1 MSNLSAEIISN
12 YWIRLSLIWRIMQ
25 ISERVIRLGLLNSSE
40 QTKPGPIIA
49 KIQLTRQRFVHTL
62 FVANKFC
69 LNEQLLNLCF
79 FFVLSSHHWNSL
91 SHRITALRSKIE
103 PVCNSSYVGLWL
115 LNVFF
120 FLREKFILS
129 NSKLLFQPH
138 PHLLLII

>member
-12 YWIRLSLIWRIMQ
+12 YWIWLSMIWRIMQ

-79 FFVLSSHHWNSL
+79 FVLSSHHWNSL

-103 PVCNSSYVGLWL
+103 PVCDSSYVGLWL
-115 LNVFF
+115 LNVCVF

-129 NSKLLFQPH
+129 NSKLSFQPY